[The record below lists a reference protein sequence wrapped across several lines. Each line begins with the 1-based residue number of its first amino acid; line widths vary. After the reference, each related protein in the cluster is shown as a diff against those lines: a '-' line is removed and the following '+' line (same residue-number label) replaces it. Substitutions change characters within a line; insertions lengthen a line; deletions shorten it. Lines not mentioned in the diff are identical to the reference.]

1 MARSAALGL
10 GHSALAVLGRLPA
23 WATTGVGSLPFANP
37 RAAAAHAA
45 GAYDVPFCP
54 QLLAL
59 EGDMLNEWLGGDPQR
74 CGWSA
79 DRDRQRPLAWDELL
93 DELALRPPA
102 HRVVKL
108 QVTGPVTLACALER
122 RAARR
127 NAAGP
132 SHRSVAALA
141 REVATW
147 VAANAAAWIATLA
160 QRGFSSVLVVD
171 EPALQ
176 AAEAP
181 GLETAWDPLR
191 AAAPAWG
198 LHVCCE
204 VPWALVGRAEPDLLS
219 FDVAVA
225 PPDPRALRDLLA
237 RGTRIAWGV
246 LAPHRADAAPQAL
259 ARLAAI
265 AERVEIPGEQSLL
278 TPACGSGRVPVH
290 REHVLAAALAETA
303 STLRAARSS

>member
-1 MARSAALGL
+1 VARTADLE
-10 GHSALAVLGRLPA
+10 RLPA

-37 RAAAAHAA
+37 RVAAAHAA

-59 EGDMLNEWLGGDPQR
+59 EGDMLNEWLGGDPHR

-102 HRVVKL
+102 HGLVKL

-122 RAARR
+122 RG
-127 NAAGP
+127 AGAP
-132 SHRSVAALA
+132 SQRAVVSLA

-147 VAANAAAWIATLA
+147 VAANAAAWVGALA
-160 QRGFSSVLVVD
+160 ERGLRSVLVVD
-171 EPALQ
+171 EPSLGAVG
-176 AAEAP
+176 AP
-181 GLETAWDPLR
+181 GLETVWDPLR
-191 AAAPAWG
+191 ATAPAWG

-204 VPWALVGRAEPDLLS
+204 VPWELVARAEPDLFS

-225 PPDPRALRDLLA
+225 PPDARLLRELLV

-246 LAPHRADAAPQAL
+246 LEPHRAEGTSRAL

-265 AERVEIPGEQSLL
+265 AEHVAIPGEQSLL
-278 TPACGSGRVPVH
+278 TPACGTGRVSAR
-290 REHVLAAALAETA
+290 RELRIAAALAETA
-303 STLRAARSS
+303 STLRSVRSPAA